1 LSGDGFKPV
10 AGGKEVNCMITT
22 QKITRTWVE
31 DIEKIEVTEPD
42 NPGEADYVKRYLTIW
57 TTKGEKVEL
66 ILEAESDDRL
76 EFKKPDDSWLTPKV
90 YKGRTE
96 EDSSVES

>member
-1 LSGDGFKPV
+1 MV
-10 AGGKEVNCMITT
+10 TT

-31 DIEKIEVTEPD
+31 DIEKIEVTEPEQ
-42 NPGEADYVKRYLTIW
+42 PGELTYIKRTLTIW

-66 ILEAESDDRL
+66 ILEAESAERL

-90 YKGRTE
+90 YKGKSMHQE
-96 EDSSVES
+96 ELEHQS

>member
-1 LSGDGFKPV
+1 VVIVRRRLYPV
-10 AGGKEVNCMITT
+10 DDGKEVKRMITT

-31 DIEKIEVTEPD
+31 DIDKIEVTEPD

-66 ILEAESDDRL
+66 ILEAESAESL
-76 EFKKPDDSWLTPKV
+76 EFKKPDDSWLMPKV
-90 YKGRTE
+90 YKG
-96 EDSSVES
+96 SVNDA